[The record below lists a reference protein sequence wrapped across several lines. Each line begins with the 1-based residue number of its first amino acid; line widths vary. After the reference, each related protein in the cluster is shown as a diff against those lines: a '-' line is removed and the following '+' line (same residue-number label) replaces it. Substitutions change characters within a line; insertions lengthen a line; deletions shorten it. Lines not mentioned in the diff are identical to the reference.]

1 MFTSDFFENV
11 IVCFTRF
18 SMCQK
23 SQALRRKK
31 KELDKNDLILQM
43 QKEFKDRFKFD
54 MKYEQFAFIDNTVPH
69 MDEYEIEPAE

>member
-1 MFTSDFFENV
+1 
-11 IVCFTRF
+11 
-18 SMCQK
+18 MCQK

-31 KELDKNDLILQM
+31 RELDKNDLILQM
-43 QKEFKDRFKFD
+43 QKEFKDRFKFE

>member
-1 MFTSDFFENV
+1 
-11 IVCFTRF
+11 
-18 SMCQK
+18 MCQK
-23 SQALRRKK
+23 SQTLRRKK

-69 MDEYEIEPAE
+69 MDEYEIELAE